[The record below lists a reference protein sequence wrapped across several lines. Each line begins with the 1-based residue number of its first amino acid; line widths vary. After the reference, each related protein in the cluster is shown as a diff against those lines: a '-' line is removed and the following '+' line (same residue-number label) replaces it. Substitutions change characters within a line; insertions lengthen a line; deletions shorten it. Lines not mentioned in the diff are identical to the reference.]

1 MATMATTESLNS
13 LGGAPGC
20 YSNPPGH
27 VPEAEATGA
36 NVGPD
41 AAKDAVVETDDDATD
56 QDAGATDSGA
66 GATDSDSDELSKKK
80 SRKEEKKSKKERKR
94 KKKDKKKKR
103 KKEKKKKR
111 ASDGDSSGNDGEGT
125 GGKRAKTVGAS
136 GAGGAGGAG
145 GGGGVAAGGGT
156 DWYAALLASEST
168 KMVGTTHASA
178 VKVEYENVGNG
189 HTARYVKKSTE
200 EDRKDWKCLKPTC
213 GISNFRK
220 ALQCKKC
227 GAMRRL
233 GRGDGTR

>member
-13 LGGAPGC
+13 LLGGAPGC
-20 YSNPPGH
+20 YSNPPEH
-27 VPEAEATGA
+27 VPAAEATGA

-66 GATDSDSDELSKKK
+66 GATDSDELSKKM

-103 KKEKKKKR
+103 KKEKKKKKR

-145 GGGGVAAGGGT
+145 GGGGVAGGGGT